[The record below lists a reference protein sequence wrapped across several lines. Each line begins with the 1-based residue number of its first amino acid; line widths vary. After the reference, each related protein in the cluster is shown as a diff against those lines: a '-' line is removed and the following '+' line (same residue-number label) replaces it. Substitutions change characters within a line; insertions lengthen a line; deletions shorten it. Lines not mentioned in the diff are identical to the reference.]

1 MSDGQL
7 GLSAEERQGTRCLPG
22 AHLGAISR
30 SVKLP
35 SVARVTTPAPAFAA
49 LALLLVPALIPAPAS
64 AHPRSSDQLLTVTA
78 STETPG
84 VYDDDAGNNG
94 DADDPA
100 IWINRHDTARSI
112 VIGTAK
118 NAGLNTY
125 DLKGKLL
132 QTIAAP
138 AAPGPDD
145 EAGRF
150 NNVDIVHGFRLG
162 GRTVD
167 LAVTSDRGR
176 DQIRSYAI
184 DPETGRLTDVT
195 SAAAP
200 LAFSADQEQVNEQA
214 TIYGL
219 ATFKERGAT
228 YVVGTRRHSTDVGLF
243 KLSASAGKVT
253 YTKVDTLDFPSTFTL
268 PNGATW
274 SPCEEPG
281 EGPQLEGVVVDEA
294 AGTLYAAQED
304 IGLWRV
310 KLKHG
315 RFQGAPRSVERTK
328 EFGVPATYDEDSEEC
343 VPSGA
348 NPGFGGRIAADT
360 EGLTI
365 YETGRRSGTLLV
377 SSQGDNTFYTY
388 DRQTLRPLKHFA
400 VVDGPNAD
408 GSQDCD
414 GAETVS
420 TPLPGYPNG
429 LLVVQDGDNTPVEL
443 DGDGEARVN
452 TNFKLLDAKILKR

>member
-1 MSDGQL
+1 MV
-7 GLSAEERQGTRCLPG
+7 
-22 AHLGAISR
+22 
-30 SVKLP
+30 SV
-35 SVARVTTPAPAFAA
+35 SRVTTPARPFAA
-49 LALLLVPALIPAPAS
+49 LALIVVPTLIASQAS
-64 AHPRSSDQLLTVTA
+64 AHPRPSDHLVSVTA
-78 STETPG
+78 KTETPG
-84 VYDDDAGNNG
+84 VYDDAAGHKG

-100 IWINRHDTARSI
+100 IWVNRHDRARSV

-118 NAGLNTY
+118 NAGLNVY
-125 DLKGKLL
+125 DLKGRLV
-132 QTIAAP
+132 QSIAAP

-150 NNVDIVHGFRLG
+150 NNVDIVHGFKLG

-176 DQIRSYAI
+176 DQIRSYVI
-184 DPETGRLTDVT
+184 DQRTGKLTDAT
-195 SAAAP
+195 AANVP
-200 LAFSADQEQVNEQA
+200 LAFSRNQAQVNDQE

-219 ATFKERGAT
+219 TTFQDHGTA
-228 YVVGTRRHSTDVGLF
+228 YVVGTRRHQTDVGLF
-243 KLSASAGKVT
+243 ELIASGGKVT
-253 YTKVDTLDFPSTFTL
+253 YKKVDTLDFPSSFRL
-268 PNGATW
+268 PNDTTW

-310 KLKHG
+310 QLKHG
-315 RFQGAPRSVERTK
+315 SFQGRPRAVERTK
-328 EFGVPATYDEDSEEC
+328 EFGVPATYDEKTEEC
-343 VPSGA
+343 VPSGVD
-348 NPGFGGRIAADT
+348 PGFGGRIAADT

-365 YETGRRSGTLLV
+365 HETGKRSGTLLV

-388 DRQTLRPLKHFA
+388 DRQTNRPLKHFA
-400 VVDGPNAD
+400 VVDGAAAD

-414 GAETVS
+414 GADTVS
-420 TPLPGYPNG
+420 TPLPGYPHG

-443 DGDGEARVN
+443 GADGEPRVN
-452 TNFKLLDAKILKR
+452 TNFKFLDAKILTR

>member
-1 MSDGQL
+1 MISP
-7 GLSAEERQGTRCLPG
+7 AR
-22 AHLGAISR
+22 ALGA
-30 SVKLP
+30 L
-35 SVARVTTPAPAFAA
+35 T
-49 LALLLVPALIPAPAS
+49 LLLVPALIASPVS
-64 AHPRSSDQLLTVTA
+64 AHPHSGDQLRTVTA
-78 STETPG
+78 ATETPG
-84 VYDDDAGNNG
+84 VYDDEAGNNG

-100 IWINRHDTARSI
+100 IWVNRRNAARSV

-118 NAGLNTY
+118 NAGLHVY
-125 DLKGKLL
+125 DLDGKVL
-132 QTIAAP
+132 QTIPAP

-150 NNVDIVHGFRLG
+150 NNVDIVHGFTLR
-162 GRTVD
+162 GRAVD

-184 DPETGRLTDVT
+184 DSRTGWLTDVT
-195 SAAAP
+195 SATAP
-200 LAFSADQEQVNEQA
+200 LAFSTDQEQVNEQA

-219 ATFKERGAT
+219 TTFKDRGTT

-243 KLSASAGKVT
+243 KLIAAGGAVT
-253 YTKVDTLDFPSTFTL
+253 YKKVDTLDFPSSFRL
-268 PNGATW
+268 PNGTTW

-310 KLKHG
+310 ELGHG
-315 RFQGAPRSVERTK
+315 RFHGKPRSVERTK
-328 EFGVPATYDEDSEEC
+328 EFGVPATYDEQTEEC
-343 VPSGA
+343 VPSGPD
-348 NPGFGGRIAADT
+348 PGFGGRIAADT

-388 DRQTLRPLKHFA
+388 DRQTNRPLKHFA
-400 VVDGPNAD
+400 VVDGQAAD

-420 TPLPGYPNG
+420 TPLPGYPHG
-429 LLVVQDGDNTPVEL
+429 LLVVQDGDNTPVETG
-443 DGDGEARVN
+443 DDGEPRVN
-452 TNFKLLDAKILKR
+452 TNFKFLDAKILKRR

>member
-1 MSDGQL
+1 MWSEL
-7 GLSAEERQGTRCLPG
+7 LT
-22 AHLGAISR
+22 
-30 SVKLP
+30 SV
-35 SVARVTTPAPAFAA
+35 SRVTSPARAVAALSLVLVPSLIAAPAFA
-49 LALLLVPALIPAPAS
+49 
-64 AHPRSSDQLLTVTA
+64 HPRPTDQLISVTA
-78 STETPG
+78 KAETPG
-84 VYDDDAGNNG
+84 VYDDDAGGNG

-100 IWINRHDTARSI
+100 IWVNRHDKSRSI

-118 NAGLNTY
+118 NAGLNVY

-132 QTIAAP
+132 QSIKAP

-176 DQIRSYAI
+176 DQIRSYVI
-184 DPETGRLTDVT
+184 DQHTGHLTDVT
-195 SAAAP
+195 AANVP
-200 LAFSADQEQVNEQA
+200 LAFSADQAEVNEQS
-214 TIYGL
+214 TVYGL
-219 ATFKERGAT
+219 TTFTERGTA
-228 YVVGTRRHSTDVGLF
+228 YVLGTRRHATDVGLF
-243 KLSASAGKVT
+243 KLSSVGGKVT
-253 YTKVDTLDFPSTFTL
+253 YTKVDTLDFPSTFRL
-268 PNGATW
+268 PNGTTW

-281 EGPQLEGVVVDEA
+281 EGPQLEGLVVDEA

-304 IGLWRV
+304 VGLWQV
-310 KLKHG
+310 KIGQG
-315 RFQGAPRSVERTK
+315 RFRGAPRSVERTK
-328 EFGVPATYDEDSEEC
+328 EFGVPATYDEQTEEC
-343 VPSGA
+343 APSGA
-348 NPGFGGRIAADT
+348 DPGFGGRIAADT

-377 SSQGDNTFYTY
+377 SSQGDNTFYSY

-400 VVDGPNAD
+400 IVDGPAAD

-414 GAETVS
+414 GADTVS
-420 TPLPGYPNG
+420 TPLPGYPHG

-443 DGDGEARVN
+443 GDDGEARVN
-452 TNFKLLDAKILKR
+452 TNFKFLDAKILRR

>member
-1 MSDGQL
+1 M
-7 GLSAEERQGTRCLPG
+7 
-22 AHLGAISR
+22 
-30 SVKLP
+30 
-35 SVARVTTPAPAFAA
+35 TTPAPAFAA
-49 LALLLVPALIPAPAS
+49 LALLVVPSFVVSQAS
-64 AHPRSSDQLLTVTA
+64 AHPRPTDQLVSVTA
-78 STETPG
+78 KTETPG

-100 IWINRHDTARSI
+100 IWVNRHDKARSV

-118 NAGLNTY
+118 NAGLNVYSLT
-125 DLKGKLL
+125 GKAL
-132 QTIAAP
+132 QTIPAP
-138 AAPGPDD
+138 PAPGPDD

-150 NNVDIVHGFRLG
+150 NNVDIVHGFKVG

-184 DPETGRLTDVT
+184 DARTGRLTDVT
-195 SAAAP
+195 AANVP
-200 LAFSADQEQVNEQA
+200 LAFSNDQAQVNDQETV
-214 TIYGL
+214 YGL
-219 ATFKERGAT
+219 TTFTERGTT
-228 YVVGTRRHSTDVGLF
+228 YVVGTRRHRTDVGLF
-243 KLSASAGKVT
+243 KLMSVGGKVT
-253 YTKVDTLDFPSTFTL
+253 YKKVDTLDFPSSFRL
-268 PNGATW
+268 PNDTTW

-310 KLKHG
+310 ELHGG
-315 RFQGAPRSVERTK
+315 RFHGQPRPVERTK
-328 EFGVPATYDEDSEEC
+328 EFGVPATFDPKTEEC

-348 NPGFGGRIAADT
+348 DPGFGGRIAADT

-365 YETGRRSGTLLV
+365 YETGTRSGTLLV

-388 DRQTLRPLKHFA
+388 DRQTNRPLKHFA
-400 VVDGPNAD
+400 VGDGAVAD

-414 GAETVS
+414 GADTVS
-420 TPLPGYPNG
+420 TPLPGYPHG

-443 DGDGEARVN
+443 GSDGKPRVN
-452 TNFKLLDAKILKR
+452 TNFKFLDASILKH

>member
-1 MSDGQL
+1 MTS
-7 GLSAEERQGTRCLPG
+7 
-22 AHLGAISR
+22 
-30 SVKLP
+30 
-35 SVARVTTPAPAFAA
+35 PAPAFAA
-49 LALLLVPALIPAPAS
+49 LALLLVPSLVAAPAS
-64 AHPRSSDQLLTVTA
+64 AHPRSADQLVNVTA
-78 STETPG
+78 QAETPG
-84 VYDDDAGNNG
+84 VYDDDAGDNG

-100 IWINRHDTARSI
+100 IWVNRHDKSRSV

-118 NAGLNTY
+118 NAGLNVY
-125 DLKGKLL
+125 DLNGKVL

-138 AAPGPDD
+138 PAPGADD

-150 NNVDIVHGFRLG
+150 NNVDIVHGFKLG

-184 DPETGRLTDVT
+184 DPHTGWLTDVT
-195 SAAAP
+195 SADVP

-219 ATFKERGAT
+219 TTFTEHGTA
-228 YVVGTRRHSTDVGLF
+228 YVVGTRRHQTDVGLF
-243 KLSASAGKVT
+243 ELSSAAGKVT
-253 YTKVDTLDFPSTFTL
+253 YKKVDTLDFPSSFRL
-268 PNGATW
+268 PDGTTW

-310 KLKHG
+310 ELGHG
-315 RFQGAPRSVERTK
+315 RFHGEPLSVERTK
-328 EFGVPATYDEDSEEC
+328 EFGVPATYDEQTEEC
-343 VPSGA
+343 EPTGA
-348 NPGFGGRIAADT
+348 DPGFGGRIAADT

-365 YETGRRSGTLLV
+365 HETGRRSGTLLV

-400 VVDGPNAD
+400 VVDGPAAD

-414 GAETVS
+414 GADTVS
-420 TPLPGYPNG
+420 TPLPGYRHG

-443 DGDGEARVN
+443 GDDGEPRVN
-452 TNFKLLDAKILKR
+452 TNFKFLDAKILKR

>member
-1 MSDGQL
+1 V
-7 GLSAEERQGTRCLPG
+7 TR
-22 AHLGAISR
+22 
-30 SVKLP
+30 
-35 SVARVTTPAPAFAA
+35 PAPAFAA
-49 LALLLVPALIPAPAS
+49 LALVVVPSLFVSQAS
-64 AHPRSSDQLLTVTA
+64 AHPRPSDRLVKVTA
-78 STETPG
+78 TAETPG

-100 IWINRHDTARSI
+100 IWVNRHDTSRSV

-118 NAGLNTY
+118 NAGLSVY
-125 DLKGKLL
+125 DLEGTVL

-138 AAPGPDD
+138 PAPGPDD

-150 NNVDIVHGFRLG
+150 NNVDIVHGFKLG

-176 DQIRSYAI
+176 DQIRSYTI
-184 DPETGRLTDVT
+184 DPHTGWLTDVT
-195 SAAAP
+195 SADAP

-219 ATFKERGAT
+219 TTFKEHGTA
-228 YVVGTRRHSTDVGLF
+228 YVVGTRRHQTDVGLF
-243 KLSASAGKVT
+243 KLSSSAGKVT
-253 YTKVDTLDFPSTFTL
+253 YKKVDTIDFPSSFRL
-268 PNGATW
+268 PNGTTW

-294 AGTLYAAQED
+294 ANTLYAAQED
-304 IGLWRV
+304 IGLWQV
-310 KLKHG
+310 KLGHG
-315 RFQGAPRSVERTK
+315 RFHGEPRSVERTK
-328 EFGVPATYDEDSEEC
+328 EFGVPAAYDEQTEEC
-343 VPSGA
+343 APTGA
-348 NPGFGGRIAADT
+348 DPGFGGRIAADT

-365 YETGRRSGTLLV
+365 HETGRRSGTLLV

-388 DRQTLRPLKHFA
+388 DRQTLRPLEHFA
-400 VVDGPNAD
+400 VVDGPAAD

-414 GAETVS
+414 GADTVS
-420 TPLPGYPNG
+420 TPLPGYPHG

-443 DGDGEARVN
+443 ADDGEARVN
-452 TNFKLLDAKILKR
+452 TNFKFLDAKVLKR